1 MAPRRVRPR
10 GGRSLRRIVAAAAVA
25 ATAALAVTTLVSR
38 TRGDTE
44 VDLDEEDKGP
54 VIGIDLGT
62 TYSCVGVVENG
73 EVTIIANDQGNRI
86 TPSYVS
92 FSGDSTDRLIGD
104 AAKNQAPLN
113 PTNTVFDVKRFI
125 GRRFD
130 EPTVGK
136 DRKMLP
142 YAIVDKDNKPQ
153 VEVAVNGATKVYT
166 PEEISAMVL
175 TKLKKTAEDYLGK
188 RVSRAVITV
197 PAYFSDAQRSATKDA
212 GVIAGL
218 DVLRIINEPTAAA
231 LAYGLDKKGEKVRT
245 SVRVQTAAM
254 LWERWMGRRLV
265 AGVWAMRTSSCGIT
279 CPFAT
284 ACLANVR
291 QGGCHTAIIFAAAVR
306 SGPAR
311 VYSMLTRLCVVGSQ
325 SAFLLSDGMAVWVV
339 LIDRLSGWSHPC
351 LPLRRTSWCLILAAV
366 HSMLR
371 C

>member
-1 MAPRRVRPR
+1 MSRDGSVVLRRSRRPS
-10 GGRSLRRIVAAAAVA
+10 GGRKLRRIAAAAVVAAAA
-25 ATAALAVTTLVSR
+25 ALAMTTLVLR
-38 TRGDTE
+38 ARGETE

-86 TPSYVS
+86 TPSYVA
-92 FSGDSTDRLIGD
+92 FSSNSNDRLIGD
-104 AAKNQAPLN
+104 AAKNQAPMN
-113 PTNTVFDVKRFI
+113 PSNTVFDVKRFI

-142 YAIVDKDNKPQ
+142 YAIIDKDNKPQ
-153 VEVAVNGATKVYT
+153 VEVSVNGASRMYT

-175 TKLKKTAEDYLGK
+175 TRLKKTAEDYLGK

-231 LAYGLDKKGEKVRT
+231 LAYGLDKQGEKV
-245 SVRVQTAAM
+245 
-254 LWERWMGRRLV
+254 
-265 AGVWAMRTSSCGIT
+265 
-279 CPFAT
+279 
-284 ACLANVR
+284 
-291 QGGCHTAIIFAAAVR
+291 
-306 SGPAR
+306 
-311 VYSMLTRLCVVGSQ
+311 
-325 SAFLLSDGMAVWVV
+325 
-339 LIDRLSGWSHPC
+339 
-351 LPLRRTSWCLILAAV
+351 
-366 HSMLR
+366 
-371 C
+371 

>member
-1 MAPRRVRPR
+1 MMRAGSLAPRRVRPC

-25 ATAALAVTTLVSR
+25 ATVALAVTTLVAR
-38 TRGDTE
+38 ARGESE

-125 GRRFD
+125 GRRYD

-153 VEVAVNGATKVYT
+153 VEVAVNGATKMYA

-231 LAYGLDKKGEKVRT
+231 LAYGLDKKGEKVCDSFWMHRE
-245 SVRVQTAAM
+245 AM
-254 LWERWMGRRLV
+254 LWVMVRGVFGVSWMWV
-265 AGVWAMRTSSCGIT
+265 PSSSCGS
-279 CPFAT
+279 
-284 ACLANVR
+284 ACNPR
-291 QGGCHTAIIFAAAVR
+291 PC
-306 SGPAR
+306 
-311 VYSMLTRLCVVGSQ
+311 GS
-325 SAFLLSDGMAVWVV
+325 SRA
-339 LIDRLSGWSHPC
+339 
-351 LPLRRTSWCLILAAV
+351 
-366 HSMLR
+366 
-371 C
+371 